1 MFLWGSCRCLIC
13 RGLRSAEFSGDRTHY
28 NLFFMMLNLSKHR
41 TVGFLIFITTILVIN
56 TIPAKAAIPN
66 LDGESRPNR
75 LKLNECI
82 ADVKEVTAWD
92 EKQTLAA
99 ARDVCKVRQNHAQQK
114 ARFLAA
120 QKKLT
125 QEYQNYTNHGF
136 NKHLPIA
143 IEDSWTIVKSCIDLK
158 EGFTSPHNIG
168 VLEVPETIRSQCY
181 SIGAN
186 LIESNLLNQP

>member
-1 MFLWGSCRCLIC
+1 
-13 RGLRSAEFSGDRTHY
+13 
-28 NLFFMMLNLSKHR
+28 MMLNLSKYR
-41 TVGFLIFITTILVIN
+41 TVGFLSFITVMLVLN
-56 TIPAKAAIPN
+56 TIPAKAIMPN

-82 ADVKEVTAWD
+82 ADVKEVTEWD

-136 NKHLPIA
+136 NKHLPMA
-143 IEDSWTIVKSCIDLK
+143 IEDSWTIVKSCDEERVIVEKNQESLIKSLK
-158 EGFTSPHNIG
+158 DWGFKPIPCSFDSYFPFLGSFHCATLDVRRRGTLQS
-168 VLEVPETIRSQCY
+168 Y
-181 SIGAN
+181 F
-186 LIESNLLNQP
+186 